1 MRRIREGGIWIDGK
15 FLIIIFIIGITILL
29 VNIFFY
35 QLCVIHGD
43 SMIPTLNNH
52 EIVLMQKYNLKLNYN
67 DIVVIKKN
75 NKIII
80 KRLIALPND
89 TIKIDNYVYVNGKK
103 SSDLYTEYS
112 GIIKNEVTLKQN
124 EYIVLGD
131 NRQNS
136 IDSRYEE
143 IGIIQ
148 KKEIIGKIILKK

>member
-1 MRRIREGGIWIDGK
+1 MT
-15 FLIIIFIIGITILL
+15 IFIIGITILL

-35 QLCVIHGD
+35 QLCFIRGD
-43 SMIPTLNNH
+43 SMIPTLKNH
-52 EIVLMQKYNLKLNYN
+52 EIVIMKKYNLHLNYN
-67 DIVVIKKN
+67 DIIVVKKN

-89 TIKIDNYVYVNGKK
+89 TIKINNYVYVNGKK
-103 SSDLYTEYS
+103 SSDLYTEYG
-112 GIIKNEVTLKQN
+112 GIIENELTLKQN

-143 IGIIQ
+143 VGIIQ